1 MQLLVP
7 KISHC
12 NLTSTKIV
20 NQRTQKTDQV
30 FLPPSILNGQTRRR
44 VCVFLS
50 PFRRDQGPI
59 ESIACLAASYTAIRQ
74 SAQRHIEKP
83 HKYEGIPSR
92 RLRTR
97 LDCEGNKD
105 LSVNFFKLLSFPISS
120 EIDVTNTDD
129 WERRRINAA

>member
-1 MQLLVP
+1 MQIHWTRKMQLLAP
-7 KISHC
+7 RISRC
-12 NLTSTKIV
+12 NLTPTKIL
-20 NQRTQKTDQV
+20 NQQTQKMDKV
-30 FLPPSILNGQTRRR
+30 FLPPSILNGQTQRR
-44 VCVFLS
+44 VRVF
-50 PFRRDQGPI
+50 PPPYRRDQGPS
-59 ESIACLAASYTAIRQ
+59 ESIACSAASYTGIRQ

-120 EIDVTNTDD
+120 EID
-129 WERRRINAA
+129 RH